1 MITLTSLIDEKKC
14 YETVR
19 ELRWSDG
26 VSCPHCG
33 SKEVK
38 LRGLHDTHTH
48 RQRYQCKAPS
58 CGKQFDDLTGSIFAG
73 RHQSLRVWIC
83 CLYLMG
89 LNLSN
94 AQLAQELGLNKDDVH
109 QMATQLRE
117 GIVEA
122 KPEVQLSGEVEFD
135 EVYITAGHKGN
146 AAAVAKKTVAQY
158 GFQGAMRGALLT
170 GYQAKLCLAF
180 GHCEQTQR
188 NRDTRVASPEKSP
201 DAASARSATVTKI
214 LPSC

>member
-1 MITLTSLIDEKKC
+1 MLTLTSLIDEKKC

-19 ELRWSDG
+19 ELRWPDE

-33 SKEVK
+33 SKDVK

-48 RQRYQCKAPS
+48 RQRYACQTQG

-94 AQLAQELGLNKDDVH
+94 AQIAQELGLNKDDVH
-109 QMATQLRE
+109 QMATQLRA

-122 KPEVQLSGEVEFD
+122 KPEVKLSGEVEFD

-146 AAAVAKKTVAQY
+146 PAAVAKKTDEADRGNSK
-158 GFQGAMRGALLT
+158 GFGAG
-170 GYQAKLCLAF
+170 
-180 GHCEQTQR
+180 
-188 NRDTRVASPEKSP
+188 
-201 DAASARSATVTKI
+201 ARSKRR
-214 LPSC
+214 SHQSSG

>member
-19 ELRWSDG
+19 ELRWPEG

-33 SKEVK
+33 STEVN
-38 LRGLHDTHTH
+38 LRGLHDTHNH
-48 RQRYQCKAPS
+48 RQRYQCQDPG

-94 AQLAQELGLNKDDVH
+94 AQIAQELGLNKDDVH
-109 QMATQLRE
+109 RMATQLRE
-117 GIVEA
+117 GIVEE
-122 KPEVQLSGEVEFD
+122 KPEVKLSGEVEFD

-146 AAAVAKKTVAQY
+146 PAAVAKKKNRKT
-158 GFQGAMRGALLT
+158 
-170 GYQAKLCLAF
+170 
-180 GHCEQTQR
+180 EETQR
-188 NRDTRVASPEKSP
+188 GSGEGHAQNGEATGLRDDPARWGCGHS
-201 DAASARSATVTKI
+201 DAGKRSAGDHQTHH
-214 LPSC
+214 

>member
-19 ELRWSDG
+19 ELRWMDG

-33 SKEVK
+33 SKRVK
-38 LRGLHDTHTH
+38 LRGSHNTHSH
-48 RQRYQCKAPS
+48 RQRYQCKEAN

-146 AAAVAKKTVAQY
+146 AAAVAKKTDRADRGSSK
-158 GFQGAMRGALLT
+158 GFGVGELSR
-170 GYQAKLCLAF
+170 
-180 GHCEQTQR
+180 QR
-188 NRDTRVASPEKSP
+188 SHQS
-201 DAASARSATVTKI
+201 SG
-214 LPSC
+214 

>member
-19 ELRWSDG
+19 ELRWPDG
-26 VSCPHCG
+26 VSCPHCR

-38 LRGLHDTHTH
+38 LRGLHDTHNH
-48 RQRYQCKAPS
+48 RQRYQCPPQD

-94 AQLAQELGLNKDDVH
+94 AQIAQELGLNKDDVH

-122 KPEVQLSGEVEFD
+122 KSEVKLSGEVEFD

-146 AAAVAKKTVAQY
+146 PAAVAKKTELEGRGNSK
-158 GFQGAMRGALLT
+158 GFGG
-170 GYQAKLCLAF
+170 
-180 GHCEQTQR
+180 E
-188 NRDTRVASPEKSP
+188 
-201 DAASARSATVTKI
+201 ARSKRR
-214 LPSC
+214 SHRSSG

>member
-48 RQRYQCKAPS
+48 RQRYQCKEPS

-94 AQLAQELGLNKDDVH
+94 AQIAQELGLNKDDVH

-117 GIVEA
+117 GIGEA
-122 KPEVQLSGEVEFD
+122 KPEVKLSGEVEFD

-146 AAAVAKKTVAQY
+146 PAAVAKKTGQDGVESSK
-158 GFQGAMRGALLT
+158 GFGAG
-170 GYQAKLCLAF
+170 
-180 GHCEQTQR
+180 
-188 NRDTRVASPEKSP
+188 
-201 DAASARSATVTKI
+201 ARSKRRDRR
-214 LPSC
+214 SSG

>member
-26 VSCPHCG
+26 VSCPHCS

-38 LRGLHDTHTH
+38 LRGLHDSHTH
-48 RQRYQCKAPS
+48 RQRYQCKEQG

-94 AQLAQELGLNKDDVH
+94 AQIAQELGLNKDDVH

-122 KPEVQLSGEVEFD
+122 KPEVKLSGEVEFD

-146 AAAVAKKTVAQY
+146 SAAVAKKIGRDDVASSK
-158 GFQGAMRGALLT
+158 GFGVEARS
-170 GYQAKLCLAF
+170 K
-180 GHCEQTQR
+180 QR
-188 NRDTRVASPEKSP
+188 NR
-201 DAASARSATVTKI
+201 RS
-214 LPSC
+214 SG

>member
-19 ELRWSDG
+19 ELRWSEG

-38 LRGLHDTHTH
+38 LRGLHDTHSD
-48 RQRYQCKAPS
+48 RQRYQCQGIG

-94 AQLAQELGLNKDDVH
+94 AQIAQELGLNKDDVH

-146 AAAVAKKTVAQY
+146 PAAVSKKTGKGDRGNSK
-158 GFQGAMRGALLT
+158 GFGG
-170 GYQAKLCLAF
+170 G
-180 GHCEQTQR
+180 E
-188 NRDTRVASPEKSP
+188 
-201 DAASARSATVTKI
+201 RSKRR
-214 LPSC
+214 SRRSSG